1 MKIYLKVKKDNAYR
15 VDSLWSKHIKEQILE
30 TVKEVSQNWM
40 FDPKLYPMF
49 YQEDTHSHFVE
60 ANNERFFFEWLMYE
74 LCFVWELNDFEGYED
89 EYSDFA
95 RERDVFLDK
104 DKVEPSKEYVYIG
117 SYIYGQEEPLTL
129 PGLVF
134 DPEYAEDDGEVL
146 AECMFTS
153 DFEDEKLKRE
163 YMSNGNDEECEK
175 DTPAL

>member
-30 TVKEVSQNWM
+30 TVEEVSKNWM
-40 FDPKLYPMF
+40 FEPKLYPMF

-104 DKVEPSKEYVYIG
+104 DKVEPPKEYVYIG
-117 SYIYGQEEPLTL
+117 SYIYEQEEPLTL

-153 DFEDEKLKRE
+153 GYDE
-163 YMSNGNDEECEK
+163 GQI
-175 DTPAL
+175 

>member
-1 MKIYLKVKKDNAYR
+1 MKIYLKVKKDNAYC
-15 VDSLWSKHIKEQILE
+15 VASLWSKHIKEQILE
-30 TVKEVSQNWM
+30 TVEEVSQNWM
-40 FDPKLYPMF
+40 FEPKLYPMF

-104 DKVEPSKEYVYIG
+104 DKVEPPKEYVYIG
-117 SYIYGQEEPLTL
+117 SYIYEQEEPLTL

-153 DFEDEKLKRE
+153 DFEDEKLKRA